1 MEIPSSTAGLAQ
13 LATSL
18 SQNKLEGAVEVAVL
32 KKAIDIQEQSALHLL
47 DSLPNSTP
55 GLPANV
61 GTQLNVTA

>member
-18 SQNKLEGAVEVAVL
+18 SQNKLEGAVDVAVL
-32 KKAIDIQEQSALHLL
+32 KKAIDIQEQSATQLIQ
-47 DSLPNSTP
+47 SIPSPTQ
-55 GLPANV
+55 GLSANL

>member
-1 MEIPSSTAGLAQ
+1 MEIPSSTTGLAT

-18 SQNKLEGAVEVAVL
+18 SQSKLEGAVNVAVL
-32 KKAIDIQEQSALHLL
+32 KKAIDIQEQSATQLIQ
-47 DSLPNSTP
+47 SIPSPTQ

>member
-13 LATSL
+13 LATNL
-18 SQNKLEGAVEVAVL
+18 SQNKLEGAVGVAVL
-32 KKAIDIQEQSALHLL
+32 KKAIDIQEQSAAQLL
-47 DSLPNSTP
+47 DSLPSSTQ

>member
-18 SQNKLEGAVEVAVL
+18 SQNKLEGAVDVAVL

-47 DSLPNSTP
+47 DSLPNSTQ

>member
-1 MEIPSSTAGLAQ
+1 MEIPTSTTGLAM

-18 SQNKLEGAVEVAVL
+18 SQSKLEGAADVAVL
-32 KKAIDIQEQSALHLL
+32 KKAIDIQEQSATQLIE
-47 DSLPNSTP
+47 SLPSPTQ

>member
-32 KKAIDIQEQSALHLL
+32 KKAIDIQEQSALQLL
-47 DSLPNSTP
+47 DSLPSPTQ

-61 GTQLNVTA
+61 GTHLNVTA